1 MEEACVQAAFIGQLV
16 IKSDQVCSS
25 YLKLGFLNCRSAL
38 RHHHLHHAVVWG
50 NYAPFL
56 SWLDKLIGTEILL
69 EDEAMEKPQARDFT
83 ASACTALVL
92 LKVGAALNLSPKVVK
107 TRSKRCQNYQIAKST
122 QRASEY
128 SVSLKSD
135 KCWMEVQCVSRCKMR
150 HFMSDHRSLC
160 GELHEQQAN
169 IL

>member
-1 MEEACVQAAFIGQLV
+1 MEEACIQAAFIEQLV

-25 YLKLGFLNCRSAL
+25 HLKLGFLNCRSAL

-92 LKVGAALNLSPKVVK
+92 LKVGAALKLSPKVVK
-107 TRSKRCQNYQIAKST
+107 TRSKRCQYYISNSQIHSA
-122 QRASEY
+122 R
-128 SVSLKSD
+128 V
-135 KCWMEVQCVSRCKMR
+135 R
-150 HFMSDHRSLC
+150 
-160 GELHEQQAN
+160 
-169 IL
+169 I